1 MFIFFKSRSNQ
12 DLYMDCTNDLK
23 KFWQVNVRNPKKG
36 FTAIEL
42 LIVTSL
48 IAVVSTLVGLSF
60 GQLRRST
67 QHIAQAQNIASVV
80 TEARSN
86 TVAGQNNL
94 QWGVHFTTNDY
105 TLFSGSSYGA
115 GGSDNEAYVLP
126 SGVTISSIS
135 LTGGG
140 ADVVFNRLSGGT
152 NQPGT
157 ITVSSGSLTALLT
170 IQAGGEISVGG
181 TLATPLNTRVVD
193 TRHVH
198 FNLPW
203 SIHTATT
210 LTLTFLDPPNPP
222 SVQNITMAPYF
233 SQGNTV
239 FNWSGSYVIGAS
251 TEVLKIHT
259 HLIDA
264 VNNITTLSV
273 HRDKME
279 NTKALNITIDA
290 QSVADYNTSGTVTP
304 SGSITAVTQ

>member
-1 MFIFFKSRSNQ
+1 MHIS
-12 DLYMDCTNDLK
+12 
-23 KFWQVNVRNPKKG
+23 KKG

-48 IAVVSTLVGLSF
+48 IAVVATLVGLSF
-60 GQLRRST
+60 GQLRTST

-80 TEARSN
+80 AEARSN
-86 TVAGQNNL
+86 TVAGQSNL
-94 QWGVHFTTNDY
+94 QWGVHFTTDDY
-105 TLFSGSSYGA
+105 TLFRGSSYSQGA
-115 GGSDNEAYVLP
+115 SGNVLYTLP

-140 ADVVFNRLSGGT
+140 ADVIFDRLSGGT
-152 NQPGT
+152 SQPGT
-157 ITVSSGSLTALLT
+157 ITVSSGALAALLT
-170 IQAGGEISVGG
+170 VRAGGEISVGG
-181 TLATPLNTRVVD
+181 TLATPQNTRVVD

-203 SIHTATT
+203 SIHNATT

-222 SVQNITMAPYF
+222 TVQNIIMAPYF
-233 SQGNTV
+233 SGGNSV
-239 FNWSGSYVIGAS
+239 FNWSGSYTVGAT

-290 QSVADYNTSGTVTP
+290 QSVADYTSAGAVTP
-304 SGSITAVTQ
+304 AIGVTYVTQ